1 VKRAPNCSLK
11 CAPKRSRFLR
21 CASRWTIVPVVVA
34 ALLAACASPRSN
46 FYTLHADTTLEATGA
61 PLSVPVVVGP
71 VTVPELVDRP
81 QLVTRLSDNEVK
93 LNEFSRWGEPLKTGV
108 ADVIAADLSRLLGA
122 SRVSVSSQSVAGTDV
137 FRVRVDILQ
146 FDSMP
151 GDAVAIDALW
161 TVRAEGHDRL
171 ITGRSTVRE
180 PVQGTDDAALVAA
193 HSRAL
198 ASVSRDI
205 AAAIRRVPPG

>member
-1 VKRAPNCSLK
+1 M
-11 CAPKRSRFLR
+11 KRSHVSSR
-21 CASRWTIVPVVVA
+21 ASRWRFASLVAA
-34 ALLAACASPRSN
+34 ALLAACSSPRTN
-46 FYTLHADTTLEATGA
+46 FYTLNADPALETTGA
-61 PLSVPVVVGP
+61 SISVPVVVGP

-81 QLVTRLSDNEVK
+81 QLVTRLSGNEVQ

-122 SRVSVSSQSVAGTDV
+122 SRVSASSQSVAGTDM
-137 FRVRVDILQ
+137 FRVRVDIVQ

-151 GDAVAIDALW
+151 GDSVAIDAMW
-161 TVRAEGHDRL
+161 TVRVEGHERL

-180 PVQGTDDAALVAA
+180 QVQGTDDAALVAA

>member
-1 VKRAPNCSLK
+1 VKRSHVS
-11 CAPKRSRFLR
+11 SR
-21 CASRWTIVPVVVA
+21 ASRWRVASLVAA
-34 ALLAACASPRSN
+34 ALLAACSSPRTN
-46 FYTLHADTTLEATGA
+46 FYTLNADPALETTGA
-61 PLSVPVVVGP
+61 SISVPVVVGP

-81 QLVTRLSDNEVK
+81 QLVTRLSGNEVQ

-122 SRVSVSSQSVAGTDV
+122 SRVSASSQSVAGTDM
-137 FRVRVDILQ
+137 FRVRVDIVQ

-151 GDAVAIDALW
+151 GDSVAIDAMW
-161 TVRAEGHDRL
+161 TVRVEGHERL

-180 PVQGTDDAALVAA
+180 QVQGTDDAALVAA